1 MMRLESRVA
10 IVTGGGQGIGE
21 AIARRFARE
30 GARVAVVDRDPATA
44 GAVAA
49 GIERD
54 GGTALAVQAD
64 VTDLRQIDAMLAR
77 TLGAWGTVDILVNNA
92 GILRIASIEETTEET
107 WDATLAVN
115 LRATF
120 FCTRAVVPVM
130 KRHRRGRVVNMS
142 SIAGLGGFLNC
153 PAYCASKGGVV
164 NLTRAL
170 ACELAE
176 HGITVNALAPGPVET
191 HINDL
196 FHWDSPAGDAHRKFL
211 SERTPSKVSFFKVED
226 LLGTALF
233 LASDEAAAV
242 TGVTIPV
249 DGGWTAW

>member
-1 MMRLESRVA
+1 VA

-21 AIARRFARE
+21 GIARRFARE
-30 GARVAVVDRDPATA
+30 GARVAVVDRNPT
-44 GAVAA
+44 GARDVAA

-54 GGTALAVQAD
+54 GGTALPVAAD
-64 VTDLRQIDAMLAR
+64 VTDARQIDEALKR
-77 TLGAWGTVDILVNNA
+77 TLDAWGTVDILVNNA
-92 GILRIASIEETTEET
+92 GILRVVSIEDTTEEI
-107 WDATLAVN
+107 WDATLDVN
-115 LRATF
+115 LKAMF

-130 KRHRRGRVVNMS
+130 KRNRYGRIINMS

-176 HGITVNALAPGPVET
+176 HGITVNAMAPGPVET
-191 HINDL
+191 PINDI
-196 FHWDSPAGDAHRKFL
+196 FDWDNPKGDAHRTFL
-211 SERTPSKVSFFKVED
+211 SERTPSKVSFYKVED
-226 LLGTALF
+226 MLGTALF

>member
-1 MMRLESRVA
+1 MRLEGRVA
-10 IVTGGGQGIGE
+10 IVTGGGQGIG
-21 AIARRFARE
+21 AGIARRFAQE
-30 GARVAVVDRDPATA
+30 GARVAVVDRNGATA
-44 GAVAA
+44 ADVAL

-54 GGTALAVQAD
+54 GGATLAIEAD
-64 VTDLRQIDAMLAR
+64 VTDVRRIDAMVER

-92 GILRIASIEETTEET
+92 GILRVASIEDTTEEI
-107 WDATLAVN
+107 WDATLDLN
-115 LRATF
+115 LRAMF
-120 FCTRAVVPVM
+120 FCTRALVPVM
-130 KRHRRGRVVNMS
+130 KRRRYGRVLNMS

-176 HGITVNALAPGPVET
+176 HGVTVNAIAPGPVET
-191 HINDL
+191 HINDV
-196 FHWDSPAGDAHRKFL
+196 FSWDSPAGDAHRRFL
-211 SERTPSKVSFFKVED
+211 SERTPSRVSFYKVED